1 MKSTARQ
8 ADRDVAPVEPS
19 SESRFVRHGTAIFA
33 TALLVRLVHIA
44 AIRRAPFFTVLLGDS
59 RAYDQWAQRIAG
71 GDWIGR
77 EVFYQAPLYPY
88 FLAVLYAIA
97 GRHLLLVRTVQAIIG
112 SAACV
117 LLGLAARR
125 LISNR
130 AGLTAGLLL
139 ALYAPAIFF
148 DALIQK
154 SVLDGFFICLALSLI
169 GRIGVRLKADPT
181 ANGRQHCRRVRLQ
194 PDPLRRTRLPAFAW
208 LRRGSPERRA
218 RRRQPDPTLIWLALG
233 LVVGALSLTRENAIV
248 FTLVLAIWAFTY
260 RARAAAAFLAGVA
273 ILIVPVAV
281 RNSALGG
288 GFSVTTSQFG
298 PNFYIGNNEHA
309 DGTYQP
315 LRVGRGAPEYERQ
328 DATEIAQRA
337 LGRTLTPADVS
348 SYWTG
353 RARQFI
359 ASSPGAW
366 VRLLG
371 RKLLLLVNRTEIV
384 DTESE
389 ESHAEWSPLLRITS
403 FVGHF
408 GVLVPLAALGMMAA
422 WPQRKESAVVYAMFG
437 AYAASVVGFY
447 VFARYRYPLVPFLV
461 LFSAAGL
468 TEGVNAAGKWR
479 QRRAPWAFAGIAAVA
494 VLSNWPLLS
503 SALNRAATEQ
513 NLGAALQSDG
523 RPADAMTHYRRAI
536 ELAPDYAPAYNN
548 LASALRATGQL
559 DGAIVTYQ
567 RALELRADFPDAHY
581 NLANA
586 LLERGRADE
595 AAEHLRIAMQAITPS
610 ADVHN
615 NLGLAL
621 AAQGRPDEAAAEFRK
636 ALELEPQ
643 SVIAH
648 RNLGN
653 ALVTAGVSSEGIG
666 HLRRAAE
673 LAPRDASVQYDFGS
687 ALLEAGA
694 LDDAVQVLREAIR
707 LAPDSAE
714 SHNNLGIALG
724 SNGNLDEA
732 VREFQQA
739 LKLKPGFADAQ
750 RNLAMAR
757 RKN

>member
-8 ADRDVAPVEPS
+8 ADRDVASVEPS

-59 RAYDQWAQRIAG
+59 RGYDEWAQRIAG

-112 SAACV
+112 SSACV

-169 GRIGVRLKADPT
+169 GRIRVRLKADPA
-181 ANGRQHCRRVRLQ
+181 ANGRQHSGRV
-194 PDPLRRTRLPAFAW
+194 RLPAFAW

-218 RRRQPDPTLIWLALG
+218 RRRQPDPTLILLALG

-273 ILIVPVAV
+273 ILILPVAV

-288 GFSVTTSQFG
+288 GFYVTTSQFG

-328 DATEIAQRA
+328 DATEIAERA
-337 LGRTLTPADVS
+337 LGRTLTPAEVS

-408 GVLVPLAALGMMAA
+408 GVLVPLAALGTMAA
-422 WPQRKESAVVYAMFG
+422 WPRRKGSAVVYAMFG
-437 AYAASVVGFY
+437 AYGASVLGFY

-461 LFSAAGL
+461 LFSAGL
-468 TEGVNAAGKWR
+468 TEGVTAAWKWR
-479 QRRAPWAFAGIAAVA
+479 QRRAPWAFAGIAAAA

-503 SALNRAATEQ
+503 SALNRAVTEQ

-523 RPADAMTHYRRAI
+523 QPADAMTHYRRAI

-567 RALELRADFPDAHY
+567 RALELRNDFPDAHY

-621 AAQGRPDEAAAEFRK
+621 AAQGRPDEAAAEFRN
-636 ALELEPQ
+636 ALELEPE

-653 ALVTAGVSSEGIG
+653 ALVTAGAASDGLH
-666 HLRRAAE
+666 HLRRAAQ

-714 SHNNLGIALG
+714 AHNNLGIALG
-724 SNGNLDEA
+724 SKGQLDEA
-732 VREFQQA
+732 AAEFRQA
-739 LKLKPGFADAQ
+739 LKLKPGFPDAG
-750 RNLAMAR
+750 RNLDMALKAR
-757 RKN
+757 RQ